1 MHTHTHT
8 DSHKHFHKN
17 RKTRNNHT
25 HTSTHQSP
33 QRHPLSTHTHKESTI
48 AHTNAAHLTDS
59 SAALI
64 ADLNRPGDLSLSL
77 THTRHTSFF
86 HPFPPFSLLL
96 FFPETSLA
104 FSQCHF
110 TLACSC
116 PSPLPYYLYQKCL
129 GLIRTPQHRCHSTVC
144 CMFKAVARWSTTYLN
159 TCPCSHAYN
168 EDILGSSRESQ
179 T

>member
-1 MHTHTHT
+1 MRTHT

-17 RKTRNNHT
+17 RKTRNNHKHTPKPTKASSVHT
-25 HTSTHQSP
+25 H
-33 QRHPLSTHTHKESTI
+33 THTHKESTT

-86 HPFPPFSLLL
+86 FSSFSSLFSPPSLS
-96 FFPETSLA
+96 FFFLPETSLA

-110 TLACSC
+110 ALACSC

-129 GLIRTPQHRCHSTVC
+129 GLSRTPQHRWHSTVC
-144 CMFKAVARWSTTYLN
+144 CMFTAVARWSTTYLN
-159 TCPCSHAYN
+159 TCPCSHAHN
-168 EDILGSSRESQ
+168 EDIYW
-179 T
+179 